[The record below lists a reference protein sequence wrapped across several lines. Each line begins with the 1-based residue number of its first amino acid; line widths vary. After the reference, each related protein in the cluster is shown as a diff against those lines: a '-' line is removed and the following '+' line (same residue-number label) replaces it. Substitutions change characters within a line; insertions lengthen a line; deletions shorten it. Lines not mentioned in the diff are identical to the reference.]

1 MIKANGH
8 YTLSPSGAHR
18 WMSCIGS
25 AKMEEGLPDDPSE
38 YADEGTAAHMLAK
51 IAWDEK
57 RDTAAYVGRRLD
69 LGHKTWEVTEDMAD
83 EVRKYLNTLK
93 ALSVNGETFTEVEI
107 PLGHLTGEEGS
118 TGTADA
124 TIIDVANKELIGADL
139 KYGMGVR
146 VFAKDN
152 PQLMMYL
159 LGEYDEYSLI
169 HDITQVRGI
178 IHQPRLDH
186 VDEWTWT
193 IAELEEFREKVRD
206 KAKMATEVLALTDKA
221 EIERWLLPGK
231 HQCQFCKA
239 KAICP
244 ALSKRVQKDIGA
256 DFEVLA
262 VVADPARP
270 DAKPPIE
277 TLIPQN
283 ADDIGVKMD
292 AADVMEMWIKAVR
305 ARVETLLLQGIKVPS
320 PSGGYKLVEGR
331 LGNRAWSSKDEAEKL
346 LKSFRLK
353 TEEMYDLSVISPTSA
368 EKLLEK
374 KHPKQWTK
382 AQEIITRAPAGKS
395 VAHMA
400 DKRPAVEVATT
411 TSADFDAGDD
421 LI

>member
-18 WMSCIGS
+18 WMTCIGS

-51 IAWDEK
+51 IAWDEG

-69 LGHKTWEVTEDMAD
+69 LGHKTWEVTEEMAD

-107 PLGHLTGEEGS
+107 PIAHITGEADSVS
-118 TGTADA
+118 TSDA
-124 TIIDVANKELIGADL
+124 IIVDVANKELIGADL
-139 KYGMGVR
+139 KYGMGIR

-152 PQLMMYL
+152 PQLMLYL
-159 LGEYDEYSLI
+159 LGEYDVYSLVY
-169 HDITQVRGI
+169 DITQVRGI

-206 KAKMATEVLALTDKA
+206 KAKMATEVLALTDKV

-239 KAICP
+239 KGGNDMFPDMCP
-244 ALSKRVQKDIGA
+244 ALSKKVEKDIGA
-256 DFEVLA
+256 DFEALVEGGTKL
-262 VVADPARP
+262 VDELVPQTADG
-270 DAKPPIE
+270 
-277 TLIPQN
+277 
-283 ADDIGVKMD
+283 IGVKMD
-292 AADVMEMWIKAVR
+292 ATDLMEIYIKAVR
-305 ARVETLLLQGIKVPS
+305 ARVETLLLQGMKVMS

-331 LGNRAWSSKDEAEKL
+331 QGNRAWASADEAEKL

-353 TEEMYDLSVISPTSA
+353 TEEMYDLKVISPTSA